1 MPDMRTLRERVQVMR
16 GRDIEHDPQAASLR
30 CQVAMSDAPCGA
42 NTETAERVLTMN
54 GASGRR

>member
-1 MPDMRTLRERVQVMR
+1 MRTLRERVQVMR